1 MSTSATSG
9 DDLTLRRKKA
19 LYRAQH
25 RGTKEMDWLLG
36 RYADARLA
44 TMSASELTLF
54 EQFLAIADP
63 ELNHWLLE
71 PNDCEHQDFAPLIDE
86 LRSFHGLS

>member
-1 MSTSATSG
+1 MSTIAPGG
-9 DDLTLRRKKA
+9 DDLALRRKKA

-36 RYADARLA
+36 RFAVAHLA
-44 TMSASELTLF
+44 SMNAAELKLF

-71 PNDCEHQDFAPLIDE
+71 PNMCEHQDFAALIAD
-86 LRSFHGLS
+86 LRAFHGLT